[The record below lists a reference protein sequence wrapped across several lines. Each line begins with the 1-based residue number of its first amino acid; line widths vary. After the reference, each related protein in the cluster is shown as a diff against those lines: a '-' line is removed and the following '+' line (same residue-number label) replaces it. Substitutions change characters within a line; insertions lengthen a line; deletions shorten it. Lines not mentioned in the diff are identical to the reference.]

1 MSRTMTPRG
10 KDVLQRVTRAISKLG
25 MNGQF
30 TSKDMRL
37 RKVDVVE
44 RNNALQKLERMGV
57 VARDGE
63 VKRVKGRGRKAVVWK
78 VVANVNK
85 VA

>member
-1 MSRTMTPRG
+1 MTPRG
-10 KDVLQRVTRAISKLG
+10 KDVLQRVTRAINKLG
-25 MNGQF
+25 VGSRF

-37 RKVDVVE
+37 RKVEVVE
-44 RNNALQKLERMGV
+44 RNNALQKLERMGI

-63 VKRVKGRGRKAVVWK
+63 VKRAKGRGRKAVVWK
-78 VVANVNK
+78 VVANVDKNK